1 MASRMRTDAHTY
13 SIEWDEDIDAVVF
26 RWHDFASG
34 DRFREGARAL
44 LEAVRSTEASK
55 LLVDAQNMTAHD
67 KADQRWLGNE
77 WMPKV
82 IEAGIEHSVTVHE
95 ANPFAEA
102 EMKALLSRLDGH
114 DVSSIMTSDMEKA
127 RAWIADK

>member
-1 MASRMRTDAHTY
+1 M
-13 SIEWDEDIDAVVF
+13 F

>member
-1 MASRMRTDAHTY
+1 VRCLRLYDP
-13 SIEWDEDIDAVVF
+13 
-26 RWHDFASG
+26 R
-34 DRFREGARAL
+34 
-44 LEAVRSTEASK
+44 RSTEASK

-95 ANPFAEA
+95 ANPLAEA

-114 DVSSIMTSDMEKA
+114 DVSSSMTSDMEKA